1 MMTFETVTPQFCGI
15 IEQDER
21 GMVVGFHENVANPP
35 CKFANGAVY
44 IFEPSVL
51 DFLATLG
58 KPFIDLS
65 LEVLPCYSGRIVTF
79 HNADYHRDIGTLE
92 VLRRQKPNFEQTSGA
107 RKQSQQIVA

>member
-1 MMTFETVTPQFCGI
+1 MMTFETVTPQLCGI

-21 GMVVGFHENVANPP
+21 GVVVGFHEKVANPP

-65 LEVLPCYSGRIVTF
+65 LEVLPCYLGRIVTF
-79 HNADYHRDIGTLE
+79 HNADYHRDIGT
-92 VLRRQKPNFEQTSGA
+92 
-107 RKQSQQIVA
+107 